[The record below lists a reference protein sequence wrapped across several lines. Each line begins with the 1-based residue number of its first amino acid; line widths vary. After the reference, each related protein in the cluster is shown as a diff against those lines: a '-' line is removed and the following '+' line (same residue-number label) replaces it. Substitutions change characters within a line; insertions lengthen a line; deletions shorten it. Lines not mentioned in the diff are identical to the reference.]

1 MYDKYFLSKDQL
13 NTINNC
19 SLNDILF
26 IYGGGGTG
34 KTELAKEILKDKVI
48 TIVDSLCLKN
58 KVDIYDYILNIIK
71 KKNITIMF
79 DKSKRLDRGIIID
92 NLEIFHKYD
101 KKIYKSIL
109 SIISTYKFYGT
120 KIIVTCNTKFIKHRS
135 LNKIKFKK
143 LCLSYDKHSL
153 HKILNN
159 ILKYENKYLTFNE
172 KEKYIKKCNNNITIL
187 KSYVKEENNQTN
199 IFDNYDTHEV
209 LTQKLIM
216 NKFTIE
222 DICRLFVN
230 EKITVSL
237 NLIENIYTYTKNLNE
252 ISDIYNDYVN
262 GDIIDTTTLNYNIED
277 YYTIFTIYKFNLILR
292 KNKITK
298 YYPMVNNNYISRLT
312 IQIHNEKV
320 SNIFKTNRTI
330 IYPYLYAFNLN
341 LNISFIYDKL
351 KKINKKE
358 LEYFIKSFNYFY
370 KSKVNIKKINN
381 YKLL

>member
-1 MYDKYFLSKDQL
+1 MYDKFFLSKDQL

-26 IYGGGGTG
+26 IYGDGGIG
-34 KTELAKEILKDKVI
+34 KTELAKEIFKKKVI
-48 TIVDSLCLKN
+48 TIIDSLSLKN
-58 KVDIYDYILNIIK
+58 KTDIHDYLLNIIK
-71 KKNITIMF
+71 KKNITMMF

-92 NLEIFHKYD
+92 NLEIFHKHD

-109 SIISTYKFYGT
+109 SILSTYKFYET
-120 KIIVTCNTKFIKHRS
+120 RIIVICSSKFIKHRS

-143 LCLSYDKHSL
+143 LCLSYDKHNF

-159 ILKYENKYLTFNE
+159 ILKDENKSLTFDQ
-172 KEKYIKKCNNNITIL
+172 KEKYIKNSNNNINIL
-187 KSYVKEENNQTN
+187 KSYIDEKNKEIN
-199 IFDNYDTHEV
+199 IFDNYDTHEI
-209 LTQKLIM
+209 LTKKLIM

-222 DICRLFVN
+222 DISRLFVN
-230 EKITVSL
+230 EKITISL

-292 KNKITK
+292 KYKIDM
-298 YYPMVNNNYISRLT
+298 YYPIKNNNYISRLT
-312 IQIHNEKV
+312 ILIYNEKI
-320 SNIFKTNRTI
+320 SNTFKINRSI
-330 IYPYLYAFNLN
+330 IYPYLYSFNLN
-341 LNISFIYDKL
+341 LKISFIYDKL
-351 KKINKKE
+351 KNIDKKE